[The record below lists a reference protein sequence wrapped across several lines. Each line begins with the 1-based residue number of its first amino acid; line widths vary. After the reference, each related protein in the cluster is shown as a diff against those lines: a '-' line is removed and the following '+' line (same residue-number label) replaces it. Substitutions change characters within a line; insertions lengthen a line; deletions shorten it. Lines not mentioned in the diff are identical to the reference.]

1 LASLPAGDGRA
12 RLETAVELLRREW
25 RDGCRAGIAYR
36 TTLGSVRRLRQIA
49 ASEQIAGDLA
59 RLIADLEAFPPGGN
73 FDFDSFGFAAAAT
86 AMPERHQSIDA
97 QLRLLAPG
105 KVSEDD
111 KLVEYDALL
120 VDRFLDILQDLHGP
134 HLREFVSPDHINTR
148 PPPQIR
154 MYRRSRADQLTS
166 LSLSSRAQ
174 VQECYELSAEYE
186 NDRDEARLGELGSK
200 LTSLPPG
207 DSIVVAS
214 SFSHMLNLANLA
226 EEVQVAQRRRI
237 KLKRGDF
244 ADEAS
249 APTES
254 DIEETLK
261 RLVSQLGKSRE
272 EVFDALKNQTVD
284 LVFTAHPTQS
294 VRRSLLQKHGR
305 WVRTIVVVAL
315 LWLIWLMPFCSP
327 LGSCVWKQMLNA
339 LLVLIWFCCSG
350 SVTA

>member
-1 LASLPAGDGRA
+1 MTGK
-12 RLETAVELLRREW
+12 
-25 RDGCRAGIAYR
+25 
-36 TTLGSVRRLRQIA
+36 
-49 ASEQIAGDLA
+49 
-59 RLIADLEAFPPGGN
+59 
-73 FDFDSFGFAAAAT
+73 
-86 AMPERHQSIDA
+86 MERHQSIDA

-120 VDRFLDILQDLHGP
+120 VDRFLDVLQGLHGS
-134 HLREFVSPDHINTR
+134 HLREFVR
-148 PPPQIR
+148 PPPPAIFQIR
-154 MYRRSRADQLTS
+154 VSDLFVSPRV
-166 LSLSSRAQ
+166 Q

-186 NDRDEARLGELGSK
+186 NDRDEARLVELGSK
-200 LTSLPPG
+200 LTSLPPA

-226 EEVQVAQRRRI
+226 EEVQIAHRRRI

-261 RLVSQLGKSRE
+261 RLVSQLGKSRD

-305 WVRTIVVVAL
+305 
-315 LWLIWLMPFCSP
+315 
-327 LGSCVWKQMLNA
+327 
-339 LLVLIWFCCSG
+339 
-350 SVTA
+350 